1 MKLNKKAI
9 GMWIFYS
16 HSYEANL
23 EKIFGYSKDVSKKIT
38 KNAKKKYKEILLD
51 LPEFEPDDHFK
62 LNIISCALLI
72 AFILSMPSRPN
83 LEDLTLFYKN
93 GTMTSLTKFFCKLAA
108 LQKFS
113 TKDIENMKKSA
124 KFKAGNRNPYSW
136 NMDFREYEDG
146 SGYEALFTQC
156 GICTLMKKYGLFDL
170 TPAMCAFDY
179 TMSEAGGKTKFIR
192 EYTLA
197 TNGPYCDCGYKKK

>member
-136 NMDFREYEDG
+136 NMEFREYEDG

-156 GICTLMKKYGLFDL
+156 GICTLMIKYSLFDL

>member
-156 GICTLMKKYGLFDL
+156 GICTLMKKYSLFDL

>member
-113 TKDIENMKKSA
+113 AKDIENMKKSA

>member
-1 MKLNKKAI
+1 MKFNKKAK
-9 GMWIFYS
+9 GMWLFYS
-16 HSYEANL
+16 HSYEVNL
-23 EKIFGYSKDVSKKIT
+23 VKIFGYSKEDSKNIT

-51 LPEFEPDDHFK
+51 LPEFEPEDHFK
-62 LNIISCALLI
+62 LNIISCALLC
-72 AFILSMPSRPN
+72 AFILSMPSKPN
-83 LEDLTLFYKN
+83 LDDLTLFYKN
-93 GTMTSLTKFFCKLAA
+93 GTMTSLTRFFCKLAA
-108 LQKFS
+108 KQKFS
-113 TKDIENMKKSA
+113 IKDIENMKKSA
-124 KFKAGNRNPYSW
+124 KLKAGNRNPYSW
-136 NMDFREYEDG
+136 NMEFREYEDG

-156 GICTLMKKYGLFDL
+156 GICTLMKKYGLDDL

>member
-9 GMWIFYS
+9 GMWVFYS

-113 TKDIENMKKSA
+113 AKDIENMKKSA